1 MPIRVLIADD
11 HGVVRQGLHMYL
23 STDPEL
29 EIIGEA
35 QNGAEAV
42 TLAKQLAPDVVVMD
56 LLMPIM
62 DGVKATKIIRD
73 ELPDTEVIALTSVF
87 EGAAIVDAI
96 RAGAIG
102 YLLKDTESNEL
113 RKAIRAAAAGEVQIS
128 PTVAARL
135 AQQLRAP
142 ENPRDPLTERETQVL
157 RLVAAGKSNKE
168 MTHALKVSE
177 QTVKSHVSHILNK
190 LGVSSRTQAALA
202 AYRLGLVS
210 PESGEP

>member
-11 HGVVRQGLHMYL
+11 HGVVRQGLRMYL
-23 STDPEL
+23 STDSEL

-42 TLAKQLAPDVVVMD
+42 TLARQLAPDVVVMD

-73 ELPDTEVIALTSVF
+73 ELPNTEVIALTSVF

-142 ENPRDPLTERETQVL
+142 ESPRDPLTERETQVL

-168 MTHALKVSE
+168 MTQALKVSE

-210 PESGEP
+210 PESREP

>member
-11 HGVVRQGLHMYL
+11 HGVVRQGLRMYL

-29 EIIGEA
+29 EIVGEA

-42 TLAKQLAPDVVVMD
+42 ALARQLVPDVVVMD
-56 LLMPIM
+56 LLMPVM
-62 DGVKATKIIRD
+62 DGVKATKTIRN

-128 PTVAARL
+128 PAVAARL

-142 ENPRDPLTERETQVL
+142 ERPHDPLTEREKEVL
-157 RLVAAGKSNKE
+157 RLLATGKSNKE
-168 MTHALKVSE
+168 MTQTLKVSE
-177 QTVKSHVSHILNK
+177 QTIKTHVSHILNK
-190 LGVSSRTQAALA
+190 LGVVSRTQAALA
-202 AYRLGLVS
+202 AYRLGLIS
-210 PESGEP
+210 PEGRER

>member
-11 HGVVRQGLHMYL
+11 HGVVRQGLRMYL

-142 ENPRDPLTERETQVL
+142 ESPRDPLTERETQVL